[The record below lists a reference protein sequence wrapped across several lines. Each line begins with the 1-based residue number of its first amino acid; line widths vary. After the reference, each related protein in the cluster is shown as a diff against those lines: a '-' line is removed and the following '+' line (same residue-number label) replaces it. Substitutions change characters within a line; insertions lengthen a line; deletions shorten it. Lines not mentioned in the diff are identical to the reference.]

1 MHLNIKK
8 RKEKKYIYTTTKHA
22 ENAATRNE
30 ICLLFMI
37 KNYDFSFSFSVC
49 CLLYKKNT
57 FYFSCLTYWK
67 QKGVTLT
74 WWKKCNPSF
83 YFLSSYR
90 LHIFILQVF
99 LLPHCN
105 FFFSSFYH
113 SFYLPSTKFTEACS
127 VPRPR
132 TASCLLIMSC
142 LLSFLPYPFISNY
155 FPSL

>member
-1 MHLNIKK
+1 MSFQCVVYDKK
-8 RKEKKYIYTTTKHA
+8 IRFLI
-22 ENAATRNE
+22 
-30 ICLLFMI
+30 LFQCVLFTI
-37 KNYDFSFSFSVC
+37 
-49 CLLYKKNT
+49 YKKKIPT
-57 FYFSCLTYWK
+57 LYFSSLTYWK

-99 LLPHCN
+99 LPQHCN

>member
-1 MHLNIKK
+1 MSFQCVVYDK
-8 RKEKKYIYTTTKHA
+8 
-22 ENAATRNE
+22 
-30 ICLLFMI
+30 

-49 CLLYKKNT
+49 CLRYEKKKIPT
-57 FYFSCLTYWK
+57 LYFSSLTYWK

-99 LLPHCN
+99 LPQHCN
-105 FFFSSFYH
+105 FFSSFYH